1 MHAPFFF
8 EASILVSDIE
18 LSIIMPCLNE
28 AATIKS
34 CVEKALNF
42 LRQYNVAGEVIVAD
56 NGSIDGS
63 QQLAASTGAIVI
75 HVIDK
80 KGYGIAIRRGI
91 ETAKGRFIVMGD
103 ADDSYDFSDLS
114 GFISKLREGDDLV
127 MGNRF
132 IGHIEPGAMPF
143 LHRYLGNPVLSLLGR
158 KFFRARIGD
167 FHCGLRAFNK
177 KAIQKLG
184 LTTTGME
191 FASEMIVKA
200 ALAKLR
206 ITEIPTTLS
215 RDGRNRPPHLR
226 TWRDG
231 WRHLRFLLLFSPR
244 WLFLYPG
251 MTLLSLG
258 IVMQYLLHRG
268 GLTIGTI
275 GLDIHT
281 MLYTAAMSIIGLQ
294 MVWFAI
300 FSKVYGISA
309 GFLPKDNKTD
319 KILKFLTLERG
330 VILGC
335 LLFLVGL
342 GLSVRAISSWASEH
356 FGALDPREIMRLA
369 IPAVTFIL
377 AGSEIVLAS
386 FFLSVLQIDRKDE
399 T

>member
-1 MHAPFFF
+1 
-8 EASILVSDIE
+8 
-18 LSIIMPCLNE
+18 
-28 AATIKS
+28 
-34 CVEKALNF
+34 
-42 LRQYNVAGEVIVAD
+42 
-56 NGSIDGS
+56 
-63 QQLAASTGAIVI
+63 
-75 HVIDK
+75 
-80 KGYGIAIRRGI
+80 
-91 ETAKGRFIVMGD
+91 
-103 ADDSYDFSDLS
+103 
-114 GFISKLREGDDLV
+114 
-127 MGNRF
+127 
-132 IGHIEPGAMPF
+132 
-143 LHRYLGNPVLSLLGR
+143 
-158 KFFRARIGD
+158 
-167 FHCGLRAFNK
+167 
-177 KAIQKLG
+177 
-184 LTTTGME
+184 
-191 FASEMIVKA
+191 MIVKA